1 MINKTY
7 TGEKNSYTAS
17 RELGKG
23 GEGQVYELANN
34 YSQVLKIY
42 NEALDSEKIEKL
54 RTMVAMGNAQTLNYA
69 AWPVD
74 IVKESG
80 AVVGF
85 VMKKLDNYM
94 PLHMLFSPM
103 DRKKNFPDKGYNFL
117 VHVARNLATAFYALH
132 SQGLVI
138 GDVNE
143 GNILVNA
150 QGMVAFIDCDS
161 FQIKNSSGYFFCEV
175 GVPRYTPPELLSK
188 SSFNNVIRSINTDS
202 FSMAVLIFQLLF
214 LGRHPFAGRNMSNED
229 IDEEAA
235 IKKCLFAYSTNKVDK
250 KLLPPND
257 SFPINNLSQ
266 QLVALFHSSFE
277 NEIARPQPELW
288 MKALDEFSTEMITC
302 EKHKIHVYPST
313 LVNCPWCDFKDR
325 RNIYYF
331 LDDSYTQQIPTYG
344 DMDKFINGFKVE
356 KLNLKN
362 ISFPKQNKQAIPPT
376 PVLDIYKSYQLYH
389 RIGMAVIGVIA
400 VLIGI
405 YATRFSFV
413 SLFLIGCSY
422 KLLPWHGDIVKEMK
436 RRELAYK
443 TQGQIL
449 EAVLKEYNSPKE
461 LNNYNNNASKLERS
475 IDQFKRLPAELQKR
489 KREMEEEV
497 YNTQL
502 HVFLHQFL
510 IEDFTIAGFGA
521 SRKATLASAGIRTAG
536 DITKLASIKVA
547 GIGPKFIQN
556 LLSWQRLV
564 ASRYTYTP
572 DSDLLQTRYNLIA
585 TQIEQQKR
593 HLENEIKRDYN
604 SLNYLKVSILNRQTQ
619 LETQINSLHKEYCQ
633 SIVDYEAFNEKFG
646 GII

>member
-23 GEGQVYELANN
+23 GEGQVYELTNN

-42 NEALDSEKIEKL
+42 NEALSTEKIEKL

-74 IVKESG
+74 IVRDNG
-80 AVVGF
+80 NVVGF

-143 GNILVNA
+143 GNILVNN

-161 FQIKNSSGYFFCEV
+161 FQIKNSSNYFFCEV

-214 LGRHPFAGRNMSNED
+214 LGRHPFAGRNISNED
-229 IDEEAA
+229 IDEETA
-235 IKKCLFAYSTNKVDK
+235 IKKYLFAYSVNKTDK
-250 KLLPPND
+250 KLQPPND
-257 SFPINNLSQ
+257 SFAINNLSQ
-266 QLVALFHSSFE
+266 QLVSLFHSSFE
-277 NEIARPQPELW
+277 NEIARPEPEQW
-288 MKALDEFSTEMITC
+288 MKALDEFSKEMTTC

-313 LVNCPWCDFKDR
+313 FVSCPWCDFKDR

-331 LDDSYTQQIPTYG
+331 LDDSYTQQIPASA

-356 KLNLKN
+356 QLNLKK
-362 ISFPKQNKQAIPPT
+362 ISFPKQNKQGIPAT
-376 PVLDIYKSYQLYH
+376 PILDIYKSYQLYH
-389 RIGMAVIGVIA
+389 RIGMAIVVVIA
-400 VLIGI
+400 SLIAI
-405 YATRFSFV
+405 FLTQFSFV
-413 SLFLIGCSY
+413 SLFLIGFSY
-422 KLLPWHGDIVKEMK
+422 KLLPWHGDIVKEKK

-443 TQGQIL
+443 TQGQLL
-449 EAVLKEYNSPKE
+449 EAALKEYNAPKE

-475 IDQFKRLPAELQKR
+475 IDQFKRLPTELQKR
-489 KREMEEEV
+489 KREMEEEM
-497 YNTQL
+497 YNNQL

-510 IEDFTIAGFGA
+510 LEDFTIAGFGA
-521 SRKATLASAGIRTAG
+521 SRKATLAAAGVRTAG

-564 ASRYTYTP
+564 ASRYTYKP
-572 DSDLLQTRYNLIA
+572 DNDLLQTRYALIA
-585 TQIEQQKR
+585 TQIDQQKR
-593 HLENEIKRDYN
+593 YLENEIKKDYN
-604 SLNYLKVSILNRQTQ
+604 SLNYLKISILNRQSQ

-633 SIVDYEAFNEKFG
+633 SIVDYEAFNKKFG
-646 GII
+646 GFI

>member
-1 MINKTY
+1 
-7 TGEKNSYTAS
+7 
-17 RELGKG
+17 
-23 GEGQVYELANN
+23 
-34 YSQVLKIY
+34 
-42 NEALDSEKIEKL
+42 LDAEKIEKL
-54 RTMVAMGNAQTLNYA
+54 QTMVTMGNAQTLNYA

-74 IVKESG
+74 IVRDNG
-80 AVVGF
+80 VVVGF

-94 PLHMLFSPM
+94 PMHMLFSPM

-143 GNILVNA
+143 GNILVNSK
-150 QGMVAFIDCDS
+150 GMVAFIDCDS
-161 FQIKNSSGYFFCEV
+161 FQIKNNSDYFFCEV

-188 SSFNNVIRSINTDS
+188 SSFNNVIRSVNTDS

-214 LGRHPFAGRNMSNED
+214 LGRHPFAGRNISSED
-229 IDEEAA
+229 IDEETA
-235 IKKCLFAYSTNKVDK
+235 IKKYLFAYSVNKADK

-257 SFPINNLSQ
+257 SFAINNLSQ
-266 QLVALFHSSFE
+266 QLITLFHSSFE

-288 MKALDEFSTEMITC
+288 MKALDEFSKEMTTC
-302 EKHKIHVYPST
+302 EKHKIHVYPSS
-313 LVNCPWCDFKDR
+313 LVSCPWCDFKDR

-331 LDDSYTQQIPTYG
+331 LDDSYTQQTQAYDDI
-344 DMDKFINGFKVE
+344 DKFIHGFKVE
-356 KLNLKN
+356 KLNLKK
-362 ISFPKQNKQAIPPT
+362 ISFPTQNKQAIPPT
-376 PVLDIYKSYQLYH
+376 PILDIYKSYQLYH
-389 RIGMAVIGVIA
+389 RIGTAIIIVIA
-400 VLIGI
+400 ILLMICATQFAFLSALLIG
-405 YATRFSFV
+405 
-413 SLFLIGCSY
+413 SY
-422 KLLPWHGDIVKEMK
+422 KLMPWHRDIVKEKK

-443 TQGQIL
+443 TQGQLL
-449 EAVLKEYNSPKE
+449 EAALKEYNSPKE
-461 LNNYNNNASKLERS
+461 LNNYNSNASKLERS
-475 IDQFKRLPAELQKR
+475 IDQFKQLPTELRKR

-521 SRKATLASAGIRTAG
+521 SRKATLSAAGIRTAG

-564 ASRYTYTP
+564 ASRYTYKP
-572 DSDLLQTRYNLIA
+572 DNDLLQTRYVLIA
-585 TQIEQQKR
+585 TQIDQQKKY
-593 HLENEIKRDYN
+593 LENEIKKDYN
-604 SLNYLKVSILNRQTQ
+604 SLNYLKANILNRQTQ

-633 SIVDYEAFNEKFG
+633 SKVDYAAFNERFG
-646 GII
+646 GFI